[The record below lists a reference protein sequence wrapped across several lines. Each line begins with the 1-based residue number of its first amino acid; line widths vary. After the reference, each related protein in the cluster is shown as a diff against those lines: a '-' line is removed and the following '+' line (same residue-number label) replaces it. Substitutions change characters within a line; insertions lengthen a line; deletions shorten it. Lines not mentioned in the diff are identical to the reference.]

1 MICNLLD
8 FRCIFVNELVGN
20 VLLAVVLCA
29 IFYFIIAS
37 RMRFGFDTTIALAVP
52 LLLLLGLAFTSFSTI
67 YAVITVIVAL
77 GLAFLFDIII
87 GNK

>member
-1 MICNLLD
+1 MTCNLLD
-8 FRCIFVNELVGN
+8 FRCIFVNELVGS
-20 VLLAVVLCA
+20 VLLSLILFT
-29 IFYFIIAS
+29 IFYFILAS
-37 RMRFGFDTTIALAVP
+37 RMRFGFDTTIAISVP

-67 YAVITVIVAL
+67 YAVITIAVAL